1 MLRQKCSCRNDI
13 ETRKKPKS
21 KENIELKS
29 AIYQKTS
36 KRFLLK
42 MLIYDDFS
50 KKCHVIFKKIQKV
63 IIASLKVS
71 KLLDTDICTKFHIDK

>member
-29 AIYQKTS
+29 AIYQKQV
-36 KRFLLK
+36 KAK
-42 MLIYDDFS
+42 IPAENADDFS
-50 KKCHVIFKKIQKV
+50 KKCHVIFKK
-63 IIASLKVS
+63 
-71 KLLDTDICTKFHIDK
+71 LLLLL